1 MSDKMKKKHIQKELD
16 EIQKQM
22 IEEAK
27 LVRKDFEK
35 TPSDENVTDVSI
47 DFDSPYLD
55 EDLTDDQW
63 KQVVKPQYMDK
74 FNAWLVQEKKK
85 KK

>member
-1 MSDKMKKKHIQKELD
+1 MSDKMQKKEIQKELD

-35 TPSDENVTDVSI
+35 TPSDKNVTDVNI

-55 EDLTDDQW
+55 ENLTGEQW
-63 KQVVKPQYMDK
+63 KQVIKPQYMDK
-74 FNAWLVQEKKK
+74 FNAWLEQEKKK